1 MLFQPSPR
9 QPIVTSVYFLK
20 LVPLN
25 SGTLGASVCGHSCK
39 PAMRG
44 YSPTHVHGILYV
56 GGKDGKT
63 VCSHE
68 ETAPILEL
76 DMRNQEDHNPDSLV
90 DCPFAVVKCG

>member
-1 MLFQPSPR
+1 VWAQLQ
-9 QPIVTSVYFLK
+9 TS
-20 LVPLN
+20 N
-25 SGTLGASVCGHSCK
+25 E
-39 PAMRG
+39 R
-44 YSPTHVHGILYV
+44 ILANACAWYTVYV